1 MFYENFE
8 KPVASTDH
16 NKMRRANQV
25 VKVAQ
30 IANTEKYKSPAAK
43 AIGAKILSTSGLT
56 RTDVGKLI
64 GALFYSCGAF
74 ADTEAAK
81 ASMLLQSLFEE
92 KKIAD

>member
-1 MFYENFE
+1 MFSESAAPSN
-8 KPVASTDH
+8 DH

-25 VKVAQ
+25 IKVAQ
-30 IANTEKYKSPAAK
+30 IANTEKYKTPAAK
-43 AIGAKILSTSGLT
+43 ALGAKILSTSGLT

-81 ASMLLQSLFEE
+81 ASMLLRSLFEE
-92 KKIAD
+92 KGIAD